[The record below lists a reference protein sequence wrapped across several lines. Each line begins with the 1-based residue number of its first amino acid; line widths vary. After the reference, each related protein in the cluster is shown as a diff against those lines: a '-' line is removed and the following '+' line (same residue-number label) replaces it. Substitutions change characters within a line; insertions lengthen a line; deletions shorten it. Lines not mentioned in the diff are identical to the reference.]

1 MHRTEHNDDTVVRD
15 SEEPKSPHRSAGI
28 SADEYVSRLS
38 LSRKG
43 GYIWV
48 DSQREIMMSVPM
60 FTDLIGTVFR
70 SAASEAPRVLYEIGR
85 ASGIRW
91 AQKELAKAARLQ
103 NGISVKEAYYLSAQV
118 CGLGGYGELHFLSE
132 NTGAAGERFVM
143 LELLNSAEVEAH
155 RANDS
160 LREKCCWMQT
170 GFLSSYMSMLI
181 GEPITFR
188 EAACRGQGHR
198 TCKLVGTF
206 GEEATRL
213 KPSRQAPDRDTAS
226 SVTPISGT
234 ESDPDNVIVGNSAGI
249 TRARQ
254 LSRKVAPTAATVLLI
269 GPSGVGKELFARE
282 IHRLSKHR
290 NGPFIPVNCGA
301 IPDTLI
307 ESELFGTEKGAFSG
321 AYEAR
326 PGRFERAH
334 GGTLFLDE
342 VASLSAAAQVKLLRA
357 LQEGYIERLGATSTV
372 PVDTRIVCAC
382 NVDLRAET
390 LAGRFRE
397 DLYYRLNTFT
407 LYIPAL
413 SARREDIPGLVTH
426 YLQHYSAAY
435 DKQDIDISTDAWQA
449 LLSYEYP
456 GNIRE
461 LASIVERAVILVES
475 GATISLADI
484 TTDHVDLNAGTMTL
498 KTGSQAGGWQND
510 QNKALIDSL
519 LEQGATLAE
528 IEAAVIDATLDV
540 TNGNIT
546 QASKR
551 LGVTRR
557 KLSYRLN
564 RRGTDDG

>member
-1 MHRTEHNDDTVVRD
+1 MRSTEHSGETGVLDSDDPET
-15 SEEPKSPHRSAGI
+15 PYGSAGI

-60 FTDLIGTVFR
+60 FTDLIATVFR
-70 SAASEAPRVLYEIGR
+70 SAASEAPTVLYEIGR

-91 AQKELAKAARLQ
+91 AQKELAKVARLQ
-103 NGISVKEAYYLSAQV
+103 DRISVEEAYYFAAQV
-118 CGLGGYGELHFLSE
+118 CGLGGYGELRFL
-132 NTGAAGERFVM
+132 GEKTNADGGRFVT

-155 RANDS
+155 RATDS
-160 LREKCCWMQT
+160 YRGKCCWMQT
-170 GFLSSYMSMLI
+170 GFLSSYLSILV
-181 GEPITFR
+181 GEIMTFH

-206 GEEATRL
+206 GEEAPQLDRPGPT
-213 KPSRQAPDRDTAS
+213 PSRA
-226 SVTPISGT
+226 VTDVPAGAGA
-234 ESDPDNVIVGNSAGI
+234 DNDADNLIVGNSAGI
-249 TRARQ
+249 TQARE
-254 LSRKVAPTAATVLLI
+254 LSRKVAPTTATVLLL

-282 IHRLSKHR
+282 IHRLSDR
-290 NGPFIPVNCGA
+290 RTGPFIAVNCGA

-342 VASLSAAAQVKLLRA
+342 IASLSAAAQVKLLRA
-357 LQEGYIERLGATSTV
+357 LQEGYIERLGATVTV

-413 SARREDIPGLVTH
+413 CERREDIPDLVNH
-426 YLQHYSAAY
+426 YLRRYSKAY
-435 DKQDIDISTDAWQA
+435 DKHNIEISTDAWQA

-461 LASIVERAVILVES
+461 LASIIERAVILVDS
-475 GATISLADI
+475 SATIRLADI
-484 TTDHVDLNAGTMTL
+484 STDYLDLNAGTMTL
-498 KTGSQAGGWQND
+498 HSGSQSNGLQNN
-510 QNKALIDSL
+510 QNRVVIDSL
-519 LEQGATLAE
+519 LEQGATLAD
-528 IEAAVIDATLDV
+528 IEAAVIDATLDF
-540 TNGNIT
+540 TKGNIT
-546 QASKR
+546 QASKM

-557 KLSYRLN
+557 QLSYRLN
-564 RRGTDDG
+564 RQGVDDR